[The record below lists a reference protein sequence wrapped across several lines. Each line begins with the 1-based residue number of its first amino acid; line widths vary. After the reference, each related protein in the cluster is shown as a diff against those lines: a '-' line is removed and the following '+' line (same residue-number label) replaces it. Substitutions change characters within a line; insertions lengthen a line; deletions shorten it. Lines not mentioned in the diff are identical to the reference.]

1 MFKNIFK
8 ILFFFL
14 SLTLSS
20 ESKNFNNIII
30 NGNERISDETILV
43 FSELSKVDFL
53 DENSINLILKKLYQ
67 SGFFKDVIVR
77 IENKDLIIEVSEKPI
92 IQSVVI
98 EGIKKKKSEEEI
110 YKLLSLKD
118 RSSFNTNSVKQDE
131 IKIINYLKG
140 KG

>member
-43 FSELSKVDFL
+43 FSEVSKVDFL

-98 EGIKKKKSEEEI
+98 EGIKKKN
-110 YKLLSLKD
+110 LKK
-118 RSSFNTNSVKQDE
+118 RF
-131 IKIINYLKG
+131 INFYL
-140 KG
+140 